1 MGKNFTRGDRGQGI
15 RAGGVEG
22 LIQVQLP
29 LGMLA
34 TLEDVQRGFFSLCV
48 AAGREVLTAMMERE
62 REALCG
68 PKWVPNAQRH
78 AVRAGTMK
86 SQVTLGGRRI
96 EMRKLRARSVEG
108 RELRLPSF
116 EFATGR
122 DPLDARTLEA
132 ITIGVSTR
140 KYARSLDPLPAG
152 ETEWSV
158 ARSSVSRRFV
168 ALSARMLTRW
178 LSQPLDPLDIRVVI
192 IDGIF
197 FRDHCVLIALG
208 VASDGAKHV
217 LGLREGSAENA
228 IVTKGLLG
236 DLIERGLSPEQS
248 YLFVI
253 DGSRAIRRAI
263 SELFGDLA
271 VVHRCHFH
279 KIRNV
284 LGHLPEAMH
293 ANVRR
298 AMNQAYESTDA
309 DLAQR
314 QLERM
319 ARSLERDHPGA
330 AASVRE
336 GLLETLTLQRL
347 GVSGALYRS
356 LRSTNAIENLNGSVI
371 SFCRNVRRWRDGS
384 MLLRWIGASLR
395 EAQNKFRRLKGFRDM
410 KHLVA
415 ALDRR
420 TERQGVELKKRVA

>member
-1 MGKNFTRGDRGQGI
+1 MKKSFTGRDRGQEV
-15 RAGGVEG
+15 RASSEE

-34 TLEDVQRGFFSLCV
+34 TLDDVQRGFFSLCV

-68 PKWVPNAQRH
+68 PKWVPNAERR
-78 AVRAGTMK
+78 AVRGGAMK

-96 EMRKLRARSVEG
+96 EMKRLRARSVEG
-108 RELRLPSF
+108 KELRLPSF
-116 EFATGR
+116 EFAAGR

-132 ITIGVSTR
+132 IAIGVSSR
-140 KYARSLDPLPAG
+140 KYARSLDPLPEA

-168 ALSARMLTRW
+168 AMSSRMLTRW
-178 LSQPLDPLDIRVVI
+178 LSQPLNQLDIRVVI

-217 LGLREGSAENA
+217 VGLREGSAENA
-228 IVTKGLLG
+228 IVAKGLLG
-236 DLIERGLSPEQS
+236 DLIERGLSPERA

-253 DGSRAIRRAI
+253 DGSKAIRRAI
-263 SELFGDLA
+263 RELFGDLA

-284 LGHLPEAMH
+284 IGPLPETMH

-298 AMNQAYESTDA
+298 AMQQAYESTDP
-309 DLAQR
+309 DLAHR
-314 QLERM
+314 QLERL

-336 GLLETLTLQRL
+336 GLEETLTLQRL
-347 GVSGALYRS
+347 GIAGALYRS
-356 LRSTNAIENLNGSVI
+356 LRSTNAIENLNGSVV

-384 MLLRWIGASLR
+384 MLLRWIGASLQ
-395 EAQNKFRRLKGFRDM
+395 EAQNKFRRLRGFRDM
-410 KHLVA
+410 KYLVA

-420 TERQGVELKKRVA
+420 TEHQGVELKKRVA

>member
-1 MGKNFTRGDRGQGI
+1 MKKSFTGRDRG
-15 RAGGVEG
+15 REGVGRSAEEP
-22 LIQVQLP
+22 IQVQLP

-34 TLEDVQRGFFSLCV
+34 TLEDVQQGFFSLCI

-68 PKWVPNAQRH
+68 AKWIPNAQRR
-78 AVRAGTMK
+78 AVRSGTMK

-96 EMRKLRARSVEG
+96 EMKRLRARSIG
-108 RELRLPSF
+108 GKELRLPSF
-116 EFATGR
+116 EFAASR
-122 DPLDARTLEA
+122 DPLDSRTLEA
-132 ITIGVSTR
+132 ISVGVSTR
-140 KYARSLDPLPAG
+140 NYARSLDPLPEE

-168 ALSARMLTRW
+168 AMSARMLTRW
-178 LSQPLDPLDIRVVI
+178 LSQPLDPLHIRVVI

-228 IVTKGLLG
+228 IVAKGLLG
-236 DLIERGLSPEQS
+236 DLIERGLSPQPV

-253 DGSRAIRRAI
+253 DGSKAIRRAI
-263 SELFGDLA
+263 TELFGDLA

-284 LGHLPEAMH
+284 LGHLPQTMH

-314 QLERM
+314 QLERL

-336 GLLETLTLQRL
+336 GLEETLTLQRL
-347 GVSGALYRS
+347 GVAGALYRS
-356 LRSTNAIENLNGSVI
+356 LRSTNAIENLNGSVV

-395 EAQNKFRRLKGFRDM
+395 EAQNRFRRLRGFRDL

>member
-1 MGKNFTRGDRGQGI
+1 MRKNFTGGDRGQEGGGS
-15 RAGGVEG
+15 AGE

-34 TLEDVQRGFFSLCV
+34 TLEDVERGFFSLCV

-62 REALCG
+62 RETLCG
-68 PKWVPNAQRH
+68 PKWIPNAQRR
-78 AVRAGTMK
+78 AVRSGTMK

-96 EMRKLRARSVEG
+96 EMKRLRARSAEG
-108 RELRLPSF
+108 KELRLPSF

-132 ITIGVSTR
+132 IAIGVSSR
-140 KYARSLDPLPAG
+140 KYARSLDPLPEG

-168 ALSARMLTRW
+168 AMSSRMLTRW
-178 LSQPLDPLDIRVVI
+178 LSLPLDSLDIRVVI
-192 IDGIF
+192 LDGIF
-197 FRDHCVLIALG
+197 FRDHCVLTALG

-228 IVTKGLLG
+228 VVAKGLLG
-236 DLIERGLSPEQS
+236 DLIERGLSPERA

-253 DGSRAIRRAI
+253 DGSKAIRRAI
-263 SELFGDLA
+263 TELFGDLA

-284 LGHLPEAMH
+284 LGHLPETMH
-293 ANVRR
+293 TNVRR
-298 AMNQAYESTDA
+298 AMNQAYESSDPE
-309 DLAQR
+309 LAQR
-314 QLERM
+314 QLERL

-330 AASVRE
+330 AASLRE
-336 GLLETLTLQRL
+336 GLEETLTLQRL
-347 GVSGALYRS
+347 GISGALYRS
-356 LRSTNAIENLNGSVI
+356 LRSTNAIENLNGSVV
-371 SFCRNVRRWRDGS
+371 SFCRNVRRWRDGA
-384 MLLRWIGASLR
+384 MLLRWIAASLR
-395 EAQNKFRRLKGFRDM
+395 EAQNKFRRLKGFCDV
-410 KHLVA
+410 KHLIA

-420 TERQGVELKKRVA
+420 TERQGVDPKKRVA